1 MIHAKQIIVGGGTVA
16 QIAKLFHP
24 NALVISPEGS
34 SYLAL
39 QEFWD
44 NKETRILVN
53 RFGLEYNVKNK
64 IVRSASI
71 GSNVKKY
78 NELTRK
84 NLNSKPCE
92 GVKEFFALDVQL
104 PPIRFSVCDT
114 VDVIDFDTKTLL
126 TAKNDVFEFDEIFIA
141 SPLTFKMEYKES
153 SLVVPE
159 YFPASFV
166 ECEVSKY
173 RNDWD
178 FLYLFEDEFLDNL
191 LYRIVRKSDKKYV
204 FEFACSK
211 DYVLRHFS
219 KCFESSNGSKM
230 YELLGD
236 LKVTDIKENRF
247 AHFYNKDMSYWTQ
260 IKDAHFI
267 SRYSRLENE
276 FMLHDSVKE
285 LIQTEHV
292 SLGDLFG

>member
-1 MIHAKQIIVGGGTVA
+1 MIHAKKIIVGGGTVA
-16 QIAKLFHP
+16 QIAKLFYP
-24 NALVISPEGS
+24 EAIVIAPDSG

-39 QEFWD
+39 CELWD
-44 NKETRILVN
+44 NKETRIFVN
-53 RFGLEYNVKNK
+53 RFGLEYSTKNK
-64 IVRSASI
+64 IVRSTSI
-71 GSNVKKY
+71 GESVKKY

-84 NLNSKPCE
+84 NLNSKPCD

-104 PPIRFSVCDT
+104 PSIKFSVNDT

-126 TAKNDVFEFDEIFIA
+126 TAKNDVFAFDEIFIA

-166 ECEVSKY
+166 ECTCEKY

-178 FLYLFEDEFLDNL
+178 FLYLFEDEFLDNS

-204 FEFACSK
+204 FEFACDK
-211 DYVLRHFS
+211 EFVLKQFS
-219 KCFESSNGSKM
+219 KCARL

-236 LKVTDIKENRF
+236 IKVTDVKENRF

-267 SRYSRLENE
+267 SRYSRLDNE
-276 FMLHDSVKE
+276 FMLHNSIKCLLDSEKINLGE
-285 LIQTEHV
+285 LF
-292 SLGDLFG
+292 D

>member
-1 MIHAKQIIVGGGTVA
+1 MIHIEKVIVGGGTVA

-24 NALVISPEGS
+24 NALVIAPEGN

-39 QEFWD
+39 QEIWD
-44 NKETRILVN
+44 NTQSRILVN
-53 RFGLEYNVKNK
+53 RFGLEYSVKNK

-71 GSNVKKY
+71 GESVKKY

-92 GVKEFFALDVQL
+92 GIKEFFALDVQL

-114 VDVIDFDTKTLL
+114 VDKIDFDNMTLMTKQDELF
-126 TAKNDVFEFDEIFIA
+126 VFDEIFIA
-141 SPLTFKMEYKES
+141 SPLTFDMEYTDKNFNES
-153 SLVVPE
+153 ALVKPE

-166 ECEVSKY
+166 ECEVSKF

-178 FLYLFEDEFLDNL
+178 FLYLFEDEFLNNS
-191 LYRIVRKSDKKYV
+191 LYRVVRKSDKKYV
-204 FEFACSK
+204 FEFACDK
-211 DYVLRHFS
+211 EFVLKQFS
-219 KCFESSNGSKM
+219 KCARL

-267 SRYSRLENE
+267 SRYSRLDND
-276 FMLHDSVKE
+276 FMIHDSIKE
-285 LIQTEHV
+285 LLTAEKV
-292 SLGDLFG
+292 NLGELFG

>member
-1 MIHAKQIIVGGGTVA
+1 MIHAEKIIVGGGTVA
-16 QIAKLFHP
+16 QIAKLFCP
-24 NALVISPEGS
+24 EALVIAPEGS

-39 QEFWD
+39 QEMWD

-53 RFGLEYNVKNK
+53 RFGLEYSVKNK
-64 IVRSASI
+64 IVRSTSI
-71 GSNVKKY
+71 GDSVKKY

-104 PPIRFSVCDT
+104 PSIKFSVNDT
-114 VDVIDFDTKTLL
+114 VNLIDFDNMTLL
-126 TAKNDVFEFDEIFIA
+126 TDKNETFVFDEIFIA
-141 SPLTFKMEYKES
+141 SPLTFNMEYTDENFNES
-153 SLVVPE
+153 ALAKVE

-166 ECEVSKY
+166 ECDVGKY

-178 FLYLFEDEFLDNL
+178 FLYLFEDKFLENS
-191 LYRIVRKSDKKYV
+191 LYRIVRKSDKRYV

-211 DYVLRHFS
+211 EYVLKKFS
-219 KCFESSNGSKM
+219 KCAKL

-236 LKVTDIKENRF
+236 VKVVDVKENPF
-247 AHFYNKDMSYWTQ
+247 AHFYDRDMSYWTQ

-267 SRYSRLENE
+267 SRYSRLDND
-276 FMLHDSVKE
+276 FMIHDSIKE
-285 LIQTEHV
+285 LLSTEKV
-292 SLGDLFG
+292 NLGELFG